1 MKALI
6 KIHMSTQPQVRGQL
20 LVLLKIPLL
29 LAIITISERKMS
41 LELKNGHECIIHG
54 IQVKNIIYKNIHNFG

>member
-1 MKALI
+1 MKTLI

-20 LVLLKIPLL
+20 LLLLKIPLL

-41 LELKNGHECIIHG
+41 LELKMVMN
-54 IQVKNIIYKNIHNFG
+54 V